1 MLRPRY
7 PIETRRL
14 RLRPYRQDDFDALL
28 AIHSRE
34 DVNRYLY
41 TAPRDDDGVQRLIDD
56 AGRRSALEAE
66 GDTLV
71 LGLEMRDDGRLI
83 GNVILHWSSEQH
95 RQGEIGFVLHPDAQG
110 QGFAREASLEMLRLG
125 FDEMRLHRI
134 AGRCDGRN
142 DASARVMER
151 LGMRREAHLRENEWV
166 KGEWTDELVYAMLAD
181 EWPAATRR

>member
-7 PIETRRL
+7 PIETERL

-41 TAPRDDDGVQRLIDD
+41 THPRDHDGVQRLIDD

-71 LGLEMRDDGRLI
+71 LGLEERDGGRLV

-95 RQGEIGFVLHPDAQG
+95 RQGEIGFVLHPDEQG
-110 QGFAREASLEMLRLG
+110 RGFAREASLEMLRLG
-125 FDEMRLHRI
+125 FDELRLHRI
-134 AGRCDGRN
+134 TGRCDGRN
-142 DASARVMER
+142 DASARLLER
-151 LGMRREAHLRENEWV
+151 LGMRREAHLRENECV